1 MKTIFI
7 GIDISKDSLDA
18 ALCQDPAREIETTIR
33 VENSV
38 KGISKL
44 INKFSKLKQELW
56 FCFEHTGN
64 YGLLLM
70 CQLQAE
76 GLNYSVVPA
85 LEIKQSQGMT
95 RGKSDPVDAKRI
107 ARYAATHSYKLKP
120 FQLPGENL
128 LKIKSMLA
136 YRSQL
141 VGMSRQL
148 QNSYKSH
155 KVTHQ
160 TIDVSLILEDIQQ
173 NIDGLKE
180 KIRKLETDI
189 VELIQ
194 ADPKIR
200 NNFTKASNV
209 KGIGL
214 IIAAYMLVYTNNFTA
229 FDNPRKFNCYAGL
242 APFEHTSGTSI
253 VGKTKTSRLRNKT
266 MKTLLFNGANT
277 ATQHDHQL
285 KAYYKRKKQQGK
297 PHNLIMNNIA
307 CKLVY
312 RVFAVVNRDE
322 PFVNFMN

>member
-1 MKTIFI
+1 MKTFFI

-18 ALCQDPAREIETTIR
+18 ALCKDPGQEIETTFR
-33 VENSV
+33 VENSI

-44 INKFSKLKQELW
+44 IRKSRKLKQELW

-95 RGKSDPVDAKRI
+95 RGKTDPIDAKRI
-107 ARYAATHSYKLKP
+107 ARYAATHSYKLKA
-120 FQLPGENL
+120 FHLPGENL

-155 KVTHQ
+155 QITHQ
-160 TIDVSLILEDIQQ
+160 AVDVSLILKDIQQ

-180 KIRKLETDI
+180 KIRKLEADI

-194 ADPKIR
+194 QDPKISS
-200 NNFTKASNV
+200 NYIKASAV

-229 FDNPRKFNCYAGL
+229 FDNPRQFNCYAGL

-266 MKTLLFNGANT
+266 MKTLLFNGANI
-277 ATQHDHQL
+277 AANYDQQL
-285 KAYYKRKKQQGK
+285 KAYYNRKRQQGK

-312 RVFAVVNRDE
+312 RVFAMVNRDE
-322 PFVNFMN
+322 PYVNFMN

>member
-7 GIDISKDSLDA
+7 GIDISKDSLDVA
-18 ALCQDPAREIETTIR
+18 VCQDPALDLDTTFK
-33 VENSV
+33 VENSI

-44 INKFSKLKQELW
+44 IKKSTKFNQEVW

-70 CQLQAE
+70 CQLQSE
-76 GLNYSVVPA
+76 GFTYSVVPA

-95 RGKSDPVDAKRI
+95 RGKNDTVDAKRI
-107 ARYAATHSYKLKP
+107 ALYAATHSYKLQP
-120 FQLPGENL
+120 FHLPGENL

-155 KVTHQ
+155 QITNKSV
-160 TIDVSLILEDIQQ
+160 DVSLILDDIKQ
-173 NIDGLKE
+173 NIDGLKQ
-180 KIRKLETDI
+180 KIKKLETDI

-194 ADPKIR
+194 ADPKMES
-200 NNFTKASNV
+200 NFVKASKV

-253 VGKTKTSRLRNKT
+253 AGKTKTSRLRNKT
-266 MKTLLFNGANT
+266 IKTLLFNGANT
-277 ATQHDHQL
+277 ATNYDQEL
-285 KAYYKRKKQQGK
+285 KAYYKRKKDQGK

-322 PFVNFMN
+322 PFVNLMH